1 MWKECQEFAL
11 RGTVIDL
18 AVGFVIGAAF
28 GKIVTFLVEDVL
40 VPPVGLLLGRVDFS
54 NSAVM
59 PMASPFLS
67 ASAERY
73 RRMTTSVMMALSF

>member
-1 MWKECQEFAL
+1 MWKECKEFAL
-11 RGTVIDL
+11 RGNVIDL
-18 AVGFVIGAAF
+18 AVGFVTGAAF

-59 PMASPFLS
+59 PMASPFPS